1 MQAETVPSWA
11 VVRLDAPRT
20 VLKPACFAARLSRL
34 RVGCELP
41 PVVPSWITADNPDL
55 DHSLHGYDTLRI
67 DR

>member
-1 MQAETVPSWA
+1 MQAETVTLGA
-11 VVRLDAPRT
+11 VAPLDAPRT
-20 VLKPACFAARLSRL
+20 ALKPALFAARLSRL

-41 PVVPSWITADNPDL
+41 PVVPSWTTADHPDL